1 MKRQTFLL
9 GILFMAAVVGIF
21 SCVKTV
27 DGPTLISDHNLMDS
41 HNASSNCANCHKQWG
56 SGPGYFTASGTI
68 YDSFQN
74 NQYPNTFIRFYTGPN
89 GTGNLK
95 YTIKGDKFGNFYT
108 TETMDFS
115 GGLYVSVQGINAA
128 KHMSTPLYMAECN
141 SCHNKKITNRIWC
154 R

>member
-1 MKRQTFLL
+1 MKRQTLLL

-27 DGPTLISDHNLMDS
+27 DGPTLISNHDMMDS
-41 HNASSNCANCHKQWG
+41 HNPSSNCSGCHKKG
-56 SGPGYFTASGTI
+56 GAGPGYFTASGTI

-74 NQYPNTFIRFYTGPN
+74 NQYPNTYVRFYTGPN
-89 GTGNLK
+89 GTGTLK
-95 YTIKGDKFGNFYT
+95 YTIKGDKFGSFYT
-108 TETMDFS
+108 TEAMDFS
-115 GGLYVSVQGINAA
+115 GGLYVSVQGINAP
-128 KHMSTPLYMAECN
+128 KHMNTPVYMAECN